1 MSGALNM
8 NKELLKNL
16 QLMAGGSFY
25 PDINPDIQERFAKL
39 ILLECIDIC
48 ENGTSTQ
55 MTSSGAVGMIKQRF
69 GID

>member
-1 MSGALNM
+1 MSGVLNM

-48 ENGTSTQ
+48 DKGSTTQ
-55 MTSSGAVGMIKQRF
+55 MTSLGAAGMIKQRF
-69 GID
+69 GIN

>member
-25 PDINPDIQERFAKL
+25 PDINPDIQERFAQL

-55 MTSSGAVGMIKQRF
+55 MTSSGAAGMIKQRF